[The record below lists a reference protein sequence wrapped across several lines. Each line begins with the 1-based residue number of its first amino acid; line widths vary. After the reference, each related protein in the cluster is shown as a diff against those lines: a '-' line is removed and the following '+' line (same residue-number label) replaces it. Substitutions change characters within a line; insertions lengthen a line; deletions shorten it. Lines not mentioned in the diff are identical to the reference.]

1 MDLGVNIDHVA
12 TLRQARGTTYPDPVA
27 AALVCEANGADL
39 ITLHLREDRRH
50 ISDHDVFRMREA
62 IATRMNLEMAVTEEM
77 MQIALSVKPD
87 DICLVP
93 EKRQEITTEGGL
105 NVADQ
110 VESLTPFIDTLQSA
124 GIRVS
129 LFIDP
134 DESQI
139 IASQKVGA
147 AVVELHTGAYA
158 EARSETQIE
167 AELSRIKTAVKVAEG
182 LGFRVNAGHGLNYEN
197 VEPIVEIDEI
207 KELNIGHAIISEA
220 LFAGLA
226 GAVRRMRELMDRAG
240 G

>member
-197 VEPIVEIDEI
+197 VEPIVEIRDIE
-207 KELNIGHAIISEA
+207 ELNIGHAIISEA

>member
-12 TLRQARGTTYPDPVA
+12 TLRHARGTTYPDPVA
-27 AALVCEANGADL
+27 AALICEANGADL

-77 MQIALSVKPD
+77 KQIALSVKPD

-110 VESLTPFIDTLQSA
+110 AASLEPFIDTLQSA

-139 IASQKVGA
+139 VASHAVGA
-147 AVVELHTGAYA
+147 SVIELHTGAYA
-158 EARSETQIE
+158 EARSAPQVS
-167 AELSRIKTAVKVAEG
+167 AELSRLETAVKIAEDH
-182 LGFRVNAGHGLNYEN
+182 GFRVNAGHGLNYEN
-197 VEPIVEIDEI
+197 VEPIVGIRSI

-226 GAVRRMRELMDRAG
+226 GAVRRMRELMNRAG

>member
-27 AALVCEANGADL
+27 AALICEANGADL

-77 MQIALSVKPD
+77 KQIALSVKPD

-110 VESLTPFIDTLQSA
+110 AASLEPFIDTLQSA

-134 DESQI
+134 DESVTRLGRLLSSCI
-139 IASQKVGA
+139 RALMPKRARHPRSVRSYRASRPPS
-147 AVVELHTGAYA
+147 
-158 EARSETQIE
+158 RS
-167 AELSRIKTAVKVAEG
+167 LRITA
-182 LGFRVNAGHGLNYEN
+182 
-197 VEPIVEIDEI
+197 
-207 KELNIGHAIISEA
+207 
-220 LFAGLA
+220 FA
-226 GAVRRMRELMDRAG
+226 
-240 G
+240 

>member
-158 EARSETQIE
+158 EARSEAQIE
-167 AELSRIKTAVKVAEG
+167 AELSRIKTAVKVAKG

-197 VEPIVEIDEI
+197 VEPIVEIHEI

>member
-12 TLRQARGTTYPDPVA
+12 TLRQARGTTYPDPVV
-27 AALVCEANGADL
+27 AALICEANGADL

-77 MQIALSVKPD
+77 KQIALSVKPD

-110 VESLTPFIDTLQSA
+110 AASLEPFIDTLQSA

-139 IASQKVGA
+139 VASHAVGA
-147 AVVELHTGAYA
+147 SVIELHTGAYA
-158 EARSETQIE
+158 EARSASQIR
-167 AELSRIKTAVKVAEG
+167 AELSRLETAVKIAEDH
-182 LGFRVNAGHGLNYEN
+182 GFRVNAGHGLNYEN
-197 VEPIVEIDEI
+197 VEPIVAIRSI

-226 GAVRRMRELMDRAG
+226 GAVRRMRELMNRAG

>member
-158 EARSETQIE
+158 EARSEAQIE

-197 VEPIVEIDEI
+197 VEPIVEIHEI

>member
-93 EKRQEITTEGGL
+93 EKRQEVTTEGGL

-167 AELSRIKTAVKVAEG
+167 AELSRIKAAVKVAEG

-197 VEPIVEIDEI
+197 VEPIVEIHEI

>member
-167 AELSRIKTAVKVAEG
+167 AELSRIKAAVKVAED

-197 VEPIVEIDEI
+197 VEPIVEIHEI

>member
-139 IASQKVGA
+139 IASQRVGA

-197 VEPIVEIDEI
+197 VEPIVEIHEI

>member
-167 AELSRIKTAVKVAEG
+167 AELSRIRTAVKVAEG

-197 VEPIVEIDEI
+197 VEPIVEIHEI

>member
-27 AALVCEANGADL
+27 AALICEANGADL

-50 ISDHDVFRMREA
+50 ISDHDVFR
-62 IATRMNLEMAVTEEM
+62 TRMNLEMAVTEEM
-77 MQIALSVKPD
+77 KQIALSVKPD

-110 VESLTPFIDTLQSA
+110 AASLEPFIDTLQSA

-139 IASQKVGA
+139 VASHAVGA
-147 AVVELHTGAYA
+147 SVIELHTGAYA
-158 EARSETQIE
+158 EARSASQIR
-167 AELSRIKTAVKVAEG
+167 AELSRIETAVKIAEDH
-182 LGFRVNAGHGLNYEN
+182 GFRVNAGHGLNYEN
-197 VEPIVEIDEI
+197 VEPIVAIRSI

-226 GAVRRMRELMDRAG
+226 GAVRRMRELMNRAG

>member
-27 AALVCEANGADL
+27 AALICEANGADL

-77 MQIALSVKPD
+77 KQIALSVKPD

-110 VESLTPFIDTLQSA
+110 AASLEPFIDTLQSA

-139 IASQKVGA
+139 VASHAVGA
-147 AVVELHTGAYA
+147 SVIELHTGAYA
-158 EARSETQIE
+158 EARSASQIR
-167 AELSRIKTAVKVAEG
+167 AELSRLETGVKIAEDH
-182 LGFRVNAGHGLNYEN
+182 GFRVNAGHGLNYEN
-197 VEPIVEIDEI
+197 VEPIVAIRSI

-226 GAVRRMRELMDRAG
+226 GAVRRMRELMNRAG

>member
-1 MDLGVNIDHVA
+1 
-12 TLRQARGTTYPDPVA
+12 
-27 AALVCEANGADL
+27 
-39 ITLHLREDRRH
+39 
-50 ISDHDVFRMREA
+50 
-62 IATRMNLEMAVTEEM
+62 MAVTEEM
-77 MQIALSVKPD
+77 KQIALSVKPD

-110 VESLTPFIDTLQSA
+110 AASLEPFIDTLQSA

-139 IASQKVGA
+139 VASHAVGA
-147 AVVELHTGAYA
+147 SVIELHTGAYA
-158 EARSETQIE
+158 EARSAPQVS
-167 AELSRIKTAVKVAEG
+167 AELSRLETAVKIAEDH
-182 LGFRVNAGHGLNYEN
+182 GFRVNAGHGLNYEN
-197 VEPIVEIDEI
+197 VEPIVGIRSI

-226 GAVRRMRELMDRAG
+226 GAVRRMRELMNRAG

>member
-167 AELSRIKTAVKVAEG
+167 AELSRIQAAVKVAEG

-197 VEPIVEIDEI
+197 VEPIVEIHEI

>member
-27 AALVCEANGADL
+27 AALICEANGADL

-77 MQIALSVKPD
+77 KQIALSVKPD

-110 VESLTPFIDTLQSA
+110 AASLEPFIDTLQSA

-139 IASQKVGA
+139 VASHAVGA
-147 AVVELHTGAYA
+147 SVIELHTGAYA
-158 EARSETQIE
+158 EARSAPQVS
-167 AELSRIKTAVKVAEG
+167 AELSRLETAVKIAEDH
-182 LGFRVNAGHGLNYEN
+182 GFRVNAGHGLNYEN
-197 VEPIVEIDEI
+197 VEPIVGIRSI

-226 GAVRRMRELMDRAG
+226 GAVRRMRELMNRAG

>member
-27 AALVCEANGADL
+27 AALICEANGADL

-77 MQIALSVKPD
+77 KQIALSVKPD

-110 VESLTPFIDTLQSA
+110 AASLEPFIDTLQSA

-139 IASQKVGA
+139 AASHAVGA
-147 AVVELHTGAYA
+147 SVIELHTGAYA
-158 EARSETQIE
+158 EARSASQIR
-167 AELSRIKTAVKVAEG
+167 AELSRLETAVKIAEDH
-182 LGFRVNAGHGLNYEN
+182 GFRVNAGHGLNYEN
-197 VEPIVEIDEI
+197 VEPIVAIRSI

-226 GAVRRMRELMDRAG
+226 GAVRRMRELMNRAG

>member
-197 VEPIVEIDEI
+197 VEPIVEIHQI
-207 KELNIGHAIISEA
+207 KELNIGHSIISEA

>member
-197 VEPIVEIDEI
+197 VEPIVEIHEI

>member
-77 MQIALSVKPD
+77 MRIALSVKPD

-129 LFIDP
+129 LFVDP

-167 AELSRIKTAVKVAEG
+167 AELSRIKAAVKVAEG

-197 VEPIVEIDEI
+197 VEPIVEIHEI

>member
-167 AELSRIKTAVKVAEG
+167 AELSRIKAAVKVAEG

-197 VEPIVEIDEI
+197 VEPIVEIHEI

>member
-167 AELSRIKTAVKVAEG
+167 TELSRIKAAVKVAEG

-197 VEPIVEIDEI
+197 VEPIVEIHEI

>member
-27 AALVCEANGADL
+27 AALICEANGADL

-77 MQIALSVKPD
+77 KQIALSVKPD

-110 VESLTPFIDTLQSA
+110 AASLEPFIDTLQSA

-139 IASQKVGA
+139 VASHAVGA
-147 AVVELHTGAYA
+147 SVIELHTGAYA
-158 EARSETQIE
+158 EARSAPQVS
-167 AELSRIKTAVKVAEG
+167 AELSRLETAVKIAEDH
-182 LGFRVNAGHGLNYEN
+182 GFRVNAG
-197 VEPIVEIDEI
+197 
-207 KELNIGHAIISEA
+207 
-220 LFAGLA
+220 
-226 GAVRRMRELMDRAG
+226 
-240 G
+240 

>member
-129 LFIDP
+129 LFVDP

-167 AELSRIKTAVKVAEG
+167 AELSRIKAAVKVAEG

-197 VEPIVEIDEI
+197 VEPIVEIREI

>member
-129 LFIDP
+129 LFVDP

-167 AELSRIKTAVKVAEG
+167 AELSRIKAAVKVAEG

-197 VEPIVEIDEI
+197 VEPIVEIHEI

>member
-124 GIRVS
+124 AIRVS

-197 VEPIVEIDEI
+197 VEPIVEIHEI

>member
-167 AELSRIKTAVKVAEG
+167 AELSRVKAAVKVAEG

-197 VEPIVEIDEI
+197 VEPIVEIHEI

>member
-105 NVADQ
+105 NVTDQ

-197 VEPIVEIDEI
+197 VEPIVEIHEI